1 MPIKIY
7 DRRYA
12 MKDEH
17 FFPKG
22 AVAFF
27 LSMVGIYALLWLSI
41 YALLLMRGATQP

>member
-1 MPIKIY
+1 
-7 DRRYA
+7 

-27 LSMVGIYALLWLSI
+27 LSMVGIYTLLWLSI
-41 YALLLMRGATQP
+41 YAVLVIRGATQQ

>member
-1 MPIKIY
+1 
-7 DRRYA
+7 

-41 YALLLMRGATQP
+41 YAVLVMRGATQQ

>member
-1 MPIKIY
+1 
-7 DRRYA
+7 

-27 LSMVGIYALLWLSI
+27 LFMLGFYALVWLST
-41 YALLLMRGATQP
+41 YLTMLARGQTQP